1 MARYKKAIPRQK
13 SKDLPMFPFGNLN
26 RIVRDV
32 TDKVSAAK
40 KIPAANEK
48 IDGLM
53 TVRDDSSAQMLQL
66 ERRIGDVGFG
76 GFLAFFPGL
85 GMMIAGAT
93 TFLAAPSLAAVTG
106 VLLATPLFVAGLG
119 ITALSLGALGLAGR
133 AIDRL
138 REDRDI
144 IEKHIHREVLNTAQ
158 ARPKEADKSR
168 RFFASLAGT
177 YNAASHGDTSYEKLA
192 ARAKR
197 KAPAPAAA

>member
-1 MARYKKAIPRQK
+1 
-13 SKDLPMFPFGNLN
+13 MFPFGSLN

-32 TDKVSAAK
+32 TEKVSAALT
-40 KIPAANEK
+40 ISAAGEK

-53 TVRDDSSAQMLQL
+53 AVRDDSNTQMRKL
-66 ERRIGDVGFG
+66 ERRIGDLGFG
-76 GFLAFFPGL
+76 GLLGFFPGL

-93 TFLAAPSLAAVTG
+93 PFLAAPSLAAVTG
-106 VLLATPLFVAGLG
+106 VLLATPLFAAGLG
-119 ITALSLGALGLAGR
+119 VMALSLGTLCLAGKGV
-133 AIDRL
+133 DRL

-144 IEKHIHREVLNTAQ
+144 IEKKIHREVLNTAK
-158 ARPKEADKSR
+158 ARPQEAEKSQ

-192 ARAKR
+192 ARAYR